1 MFGGFGKNNKKKDE
15 SLSSL
20 MTPENPP
27 SSSSRGKGGGSSV
40 TGFDPEGLERAAKAA
55 RDLDNSRNA
64 SAAIELIK
72 TQELTKQHEHAA
84 QRAQNDAYM
93 EQMRQQN
100 IQMEGEEARKTL
112 EAQTTHERRRAEYQ
126 DELERKRQVDMLNA
140 QKYMQE
146 EQLKKQEEMVAKQEA
161 ERRKTAAYENELR
174 TKTELAKA
182 QAEADG
188 RIRQER
194 ENHDLI
200 LEKVRLEAIEK
211 RDTILKGIQDGGKLL
226 SEGLASYMDDTDKL
240 RNTALVVSG
249 IALGIYTAKTS
260 TKIAGRFIEAR
271 LGKPS
276 LVRDTSRITL
286 SSFTKHP
293 IQNTKHLLG
302 IGVKSEDALSGI
314 ILEESLDQKLRK
326 IAVST
331 TNTKTNNAPFRHL
344 LLHGPPGT
352 GKTMFARGLAKHSG
366 LEYAI
371 LTGGD
376 IAPLGR
382 DAVTELHK
390 LFDWAKTS
398 RKGLLLFVDEAD
410 AFLKS
415 REGNQISEDQR
426 NALNAFLYRTGT
438 ESRDF
443 MMVYASNQP
452 SQFDGAVMDRVD
464 EMIEFDLPSV
474 EERRKMIAMYI
485 EKFLLNPPS
494 ASTKK
499 VTTKDIGDEEIEYV
513 VQNTDGFSGRAI
525 SKLAIAWQAAAYG
538 TEGAVLDKD
547 TFLKTVEDH
556 KLSMKTKEGW
566 LKMEA
571 ERMTQD

>member
-1 MFGGFGKNNKKKDE
+1 M
-15 SLSSL
+15 
-20 MTPENPP
+20 
-27 SSSSRGKGGGSSV
+27 
-40 TGFDPEGLERAAKAA
+40 
-55 RDLDNSRNA
+55 
-64 SAAIELIK
+64 
-72 TQELTKQHEHAA
+72 
-84 QRAQNDAYM
+84 
-93 EQMRQQN
+93 
-100 IQMEGEEARKTL
+100 
-112 EAQTTHERRRAEYQ
+112 
-126 DELERKRQVDMLNA
+126 
-140 QKYMQE
+140 
-146 EQLKKQEEMVAKQEA
+146 
-161 ERRKTAAYENELR
+161 
-174 TKTELAKA
+174 
-182 QAEADG
+182 
-188 RIRQER
+188 
-194 ENHDLI
+194 
-200 LEKVRLEAIEK
+200 
-211 RDTILKGIQDGGKLL
+211 
-226 SEGLASYMDDTDKL
+226 
-240 RNTALVVSG
+240 
-249 IALGIYTAKTS
+249 
-260 TKIAGRFIEAR
+260 
-271 LGKPS
+271 
-276 LVRDTSRITL
+276 
-286 SSFTKHP
+286 
-293 IQNTKHLLG
+293 
-302 IGVKSEDALSGI
+302 
-314 ILEESLDQKLRK
+314 
-326 IAVST
+326 
-331 TNTKTNNAPFRHL
+331 
-344 LLHGPPGT
+344 
-352 GKTMFARGLAKHSG
+352 
-366 LEYAI
+366 
-371 LTGGD
+371 
-376 IAPLGR
+376 
-382 DAVTELHK
+382 
-390 LFDWAKTS
+390 
-398 RKGLLLFVDEAD
+398 FVDEAD